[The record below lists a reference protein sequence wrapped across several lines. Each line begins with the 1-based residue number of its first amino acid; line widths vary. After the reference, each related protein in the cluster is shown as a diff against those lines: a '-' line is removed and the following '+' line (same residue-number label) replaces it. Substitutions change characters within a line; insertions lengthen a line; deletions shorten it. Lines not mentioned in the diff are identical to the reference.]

1 MEIQQDRVGSVLV
14 VAPSGRVDSTTTET
28 LERALA
34 AAFDAGERRLVVDF
48 GGVSYI
54 SSLGLRAL
62 LVAAKR
68 MRERQGTLV
77 LCGLGDA
84 VRQVF
89 DLAGFLPLFT
99 VDATRSSA
107 VARCGPGA

>member
-1 MEIQQDRVGSVLV
+1 MEIAQVEAGGSLV
-14 VAPSGRVDSTTTET
+14 VAPVGRVDSTTSDA

-34 AAFDAGERRLVVDF
+34 AAVDGGARRMVVDF
-48 GGVSYI
+48 TGVTYI
-54 SSLGLRAL
+54 SSVGLRVL
-62 LVAAKR
+62 LVVAKR
-68 MRERQGTLV
+68 MRTERGTLV

-99 VDATRSSA
+99 VEPTRELA
-107 VARCGPGA
+107 VKRAAV

>member
-1 MEIQQDRVGSVLV
+1 MEIEQVARGEVIV
-14 VAPSGRVDSTTTET
+14 VAPSGRVDTTTSEA

-34 AAFDAGERRLVVDF
+34 LALDGGARRLVVDF
-48 GGVSYI
+48 AGVPYI
-54 SSLGLRAL
+54 SSVGLRVL
-62 LVAAKR
+62 LVVAKR
-68 MRERQGTLV
+68 MRAGKGTLV

-99 VDATRSSA
+99 VEPTRELA
-107 VARCGPGA
+107 IARAAA